1 MFLIRSFIYTGL
13 ICLIAQ
19 IIKDNTKLTTGHITS
34 LFCSLGALLGFF
46 GIYDK
51 IMDFVGGGASVV
63 ILSFGNTLYNTA
75 INKGLLNMLSGV
87 SVGIT
92 SSILFAFLITLIF
105 KVKE

>member
-1 MFLIRSFIYTGL
+1 MKFLVELIKGMFVG
-13 ICLIAQ
+13 IANV
-19 IIKDNTKLTTGHITS
+19 IPGVSGGTMAVS
-34 LFCSLGALLGFF
+34 F

-51 IMDFVGGGASVV
+51 IIDFVGGGASVV

-75 INKGLLNMLSGV
+75 INKGILNMLSGV

>member
-51 IMDFVGGGASVV
+51 IIDFVG
-63 ILSFGNTLYNTA
+63 
-75 INKGLLNMLSGV
+75 
-87 SVGIT
+87 
-92 SSILFAFLITLIF
+92 
-105 KVKE
+105 